1 MTCELTIVKSLQEEL
16 QRANTA
22 LAQETSQNAV
32 LSARSASRSQSA
44 TAQLREELHSDL
56 SGLIFR
62 NVERVKGNTVFDC
75 LQIGRNGSTLPPK
88 SPPSVCGLVL
98 TVALHYKLSME
109 DKEANDPHGQ
119 IAYTPLL
126 DPDRDE
132 KLLKVL
138 PDYLTDEIM
147 FAREQG
153 KPPPHRPLMQ

>member
-1 MTCELTIVKSLQEEL
+1 
-16 QRANTA
+16 
-22 LAQETSQNAV
+22 
-32 LSARSASRSQSA
+32 
-44 TAQLREELHSDL
+44 
-56 SGLIFR
+56 
-62 NVERVKGNTVFDC
+62 
-75 LQIGRNGSTLPPK
+75 
-88 SPPSVCGLVL
+88 L

-153 KPPPHRPLMQ
+153 NPPPLDAVKLTFVASLFYWRLNQYLQKKVD

>member
-1 MTCELTIVKSLQEEL
+1 
-16 QRANTA
+16 
-22 LAQETSQNAV
+22 
-32 LSARSASRSQSA
+32 
-44 TAQLREELHSDL
+44 
-56 SGLIFR
+56 
-62 NVERVKGNTVFDC
+62 
-75 LQIGRNGSTLPPK
+75 
-88 SPPSVCGLVL
+88 
-98 TVALHYKLSME
+98 ME

-153 KPPPHRPLMQ
+153 THLPLDTVKLTFAASMFYWRLNQYLQKKVG